1 MLNIHTHL
9 LDLIKQKKITTDEFI
24 ILLLISKRVNK
35 KKQCFPSIKLLQEES
50 TFGRDKVQK
59 CIVDLDKKGFIKK
72 SQRKVE
78 GKFSSNFYT
87 IKTNLIGIYINCQ
100 GQELEEEPSTENQG
114 SEIQSTEN
122 PTLSINQSSLSIN
135 QSIEGGQPPK
145 KQNSYEVEKEIK
157 LTNKQIEY
165 LELVFCNPLFVML
178 RSDKFPKLNQKEIE
192 LAILQYA
199 EGKHQ
204 LQFNSFIINLERT
217 NGDKIQKEMLKAK
230 VEKTAEWTK
239 SKDLNQTYN
248 QNLTEFVKPKEEYEQ
263 VERGQS
269 YQVLSEEKE
278 EKSKEQYEEFRKIA
292 EKRLDEKLKNET
304 LSADD
309 YGIKPSL
316 FRVLSKNRQALIGLE
331 LKLLQT

>member
-165 LELVFCNPLFVML
+165 LELVFCNPLFEMI
-178 RSDKFPKLNQKEIE
+178 RYEKFPKLNQKEIE

-204 LQFNSFIINLERT
+204 LQFNSFIINLERK
-217 NGDKIQKEMLKAK
+217 NKID
-230 VEKTAEWTK
+230 VYV
-239 SKDLNQTYN
+239 S
-248 QNLTEFVKPKEEYEQ
+248 
-263 VERGQS
+263 
-269 YQVLSEEKE
+269 
-278 EKSKEQYEEFRKIA
+278 
-292 EKRLDEKLKNET
+292 
-304 LSADD
+304 
-309 YGIKPSL
+309 
-316 FRVLSKNRQALIGLE
+316 
-331 LKLLQT
+331 

>member
-59 CIVDLDKKGFIKK
+59 CIVDLDKKGLIKK

-165 LELVFCNPLFVML
+165 LELVFCNPLFEMI
-178 RSDKFPKLNQKEIE
+178 RYEKFPKLNQKEIE

-217 NGDKIQKEMLKAK
+217 NNDKIQKEMLEKK
-230 VEKTAEWTK
+230 VNKNKEWYDPEKTKKEKYTQIGV
-239 SKDLNQTYN
+239 SGRSYLNNEEMTGFLARFDFDFDEEN
-248 QNLTEFVKPKEEYEQ
+248 ILNHKKEYEKQ
-263 VERGQS
+263 G
-269 YQVLSEEKE
+269 Y
-278 EKSKEQYEEFRKIA
+278 KI
-292 EKRLDEKLKNET
+292 E
-304 LSADD
+304 
-309 YGIKPSL
+309 
-316 FRVLSKNRQALIGLE
+316 LE
-331 LKLLQT
+331 GY

>member
-135 QSIEGGQPPK
+135 QSIEGGQAPQ

-165 LELVFCNPLFVML
+165 LELVFCNPLFEML
-178 RSDKFPKLNQKEIE
+178 RSDKFPKLTNKEIE

-204 LQFNSFIINLERT
+204 LQFNSFMINLERT
-217 NGDKIQKEMLKAK
+217 NNDKIQKEMLEKKANK
-230 VEKTAEWTK
+230 NKEWYDPEKTKKEKYTQIGV
-239 SKDLNQTYN
+239 SGRSYLNNEEMTGFLARFDFDFDEEN
-248 QNLTEFVKPKEEYEQ
+248 ILNHKKEYEKQ
-263 VERGQS
+263 G
-269 YQVLSEEKE
+269 Y
-278 EKSKEQYEEFRKIA
+278 KI
-292 EKRLDEKLKNET
+292 E
-304 LSADD
+304 
-309 YGIKPSL
+309 
-316 FRVLSKNRQALIGLE
+316 LE
-331 LKLLQT
+331 GY